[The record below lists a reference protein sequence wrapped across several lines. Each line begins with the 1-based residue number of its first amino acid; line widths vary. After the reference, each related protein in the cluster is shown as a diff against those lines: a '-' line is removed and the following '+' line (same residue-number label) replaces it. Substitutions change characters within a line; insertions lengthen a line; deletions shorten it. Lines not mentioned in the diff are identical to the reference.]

1 MYQLP
6 RPNFRFRPTDSYLG
20 MLTTE
25 PRTQNTTQF
34 HALCGFA
41 GPLTTNTAIQNVAS
55 SVKYHQWTEHLLLLI
70 SVCISHSVIS
80 QGLMVACCFVT
91 DVVGTVVGVWAEV
104 GRWCLASTELS
115 QFFTLF
121 KSTSAPLVSM
131 LSLPSKFHYLYLI
144 LQMFTKV
151 ISLLCQSLHIIV

>member
-1 MYQLP
+1 MPCVAFLIPLQPIQQYKTL
-6 RPNFRFRPTDSYLG
+6 RPVLSI
-20 MLTTE
+20 
-25 PRTQNTTQF
+25 
-34 HALCGFA
+34 
-41 GPLTTNTAIQNVAS
+41 TNELNIFYCS
-55 SVKYHQWTEHLLLLI
+55 F
-70 SVCISHSVIS
+70 VCISHSVIS

-131 LSLPSKFHYLYLI
+131 LSLPSKFHCLYLI

-151 ISLLCQSLHIIV
+151 ISLLCQNLHIIV